1 MDSINTKF
9 DYKYWK
15 ELTKLAEAVNK
26 CAVPEVFSVVRTQVE
41 YRRVQELIGGGGWYY
56 GDDMDPAPDKLI
68 PKLTLI
74 RAGNSTEGTYNERE
88 DSVTIQGSKARMSA
102 PSFNVYNEREDS
114 VTLQGDLRDCTYYYR
129 QRVVHKEEVATFYSR
144 ESAERYLAVMPNTRK
159 GQRHYIATT
168 RSRNPGIDKLFQEIP
183 TVLAEIYKI
192 KRDLYAELGYDYDPA
207 EDEVEEDWLP

>member
-26 CAVPEVFSVVRTQVE
+26 SAVPEVFSVVRTQEE
-41 YRRVQELIGGGGWYY
+41 YRRVREIIGGGSWYY
-56 GDDMDPAPDKLI
+56 GDDMAPAPGELI

-74 RAGNSTEGTYNERE
+74 QAGNSTEGTYNERE
-88 DSVTIQGSKARMSA
+88 DSVTIQGDL
-102 PSFNVYNEREDS
+102 EDI
-114 VTLQGDLRDCTYYYR
+114 TYYYR
-129 QRVVHKEEVATFYSR
+129 QRVEHKEEVATFYSR
-144 ESAERYLAVMPNTRK
+144 ESAERYLAMMPNTYK
-159 GQRHYIATT
+159 GQGHFITTT
-168 RSRNPGIDKLFQEIP
+168 RSRNPGINRLFREIP

-192 KRDLYAELGYDYDPA
+192 KRELYDELGYDYDPA

>member
-26 CAVPEVFSVVRTQVE
+26 SAVPEVFAVVRSQVE
-41 YRRVQELIGGGGWYY
+41 YRRVQEAIGGGSWYY
-56 GDDMDPAPDKLI
+56 GDDMDPAPSELI

-88 DSVTIQGSKARMSA
+88 DSVT
-102 PSFNVYNEREDS
+102 
-114 VTLQGDLRDCTYYYR
+114 LQCTYYYR
-129 QRVVHKEEVATFYSR
+129 QRVEHKEEVATFYSR
-144 ESAERYLAVMPNTRK
+144 ESAERYLAMMPTTYN
-159 GQRHYIATT
+159 GQRHYITTT
-168 RSRNPGIDKLFQEIP
+168 RSRNPGIDRLFREIP